1 MANELQTGSESSVT
15 SLVAGIV
22 NDAQELF
29 KQQLT
34 LFHAEIKE
42 DLKKTKEAALSLA
55 VGAGIAV
62 VGGFMLCFMMVHL
75 MHWAIPAAGGPQVPL
90 WVCFATVGGVVTV
103 LGGALVYAGK
113 KKFDSFNPLPD
124 QSVEAMK
131 ENMQWIMNRK

>member
-1 MANELQTGSESSVT
+1 MATNLETSSDPSAT
-15 SLVAGIV
+15 SLLAGIFKDV
-22 NDAQELF
+22 QELF
-29 KQQLT
+29 KQQLA
-34 LFHAEIKE
+34 LFQAEIKD
-42 DLKKTKEAALSLA
+42 DLKKTKDAALSLA
-55 VGAGIAV
+55 VGAGIAL

-90 WVCFATVGGVVTV
+90 WVCFATVGGVFTV

-131 ENMQWIMNRK
+131 ENVQWIMNPK